1 MSRVGKKI
9 ISHPEKV
16 KVEVKDGR
24 VFVQGPKGSLDRKFP
39 DFLEVHLTPQ
49 GVQVKRKNELRSTR
63 EQHGLFRTLLMNMMV
78 GVSQGFE
85 KRLEIIGLGMKAQPE
100 GEILKLS
107 LGFTEAVNF
116 RLPPTVQAK
125 VEANTKI
132 TLFSP
137 DKELL
142 GSVAAMLRNLRLPE
156 PYKGTGIKYHD
167 EVITRK
173 VGKSV
178 GAVGA

>member
-9 ISHPEKV
+9 IPLPEKV

-24 VFVQGPKGSLDRKFP
+24 VFVQGHKGSLERKFP

-49 GVQVKRKNELRSTR
+49 GIHVKRKNELRASR
-63 EQHGLFRTLLMNMMV
+63 EQHGLFRTLLMNMIV

-107 LGFTEAVNF
+107 LGFTESVDF
-116 RLPPTVQAK
+116 RLPQTVQAK

-132 TLFSP
+132 TLLSP

-167 EVITRK
+167 EVIIRK
-173 VGKSV
+173 VGKST

>member
-9 ISHPEKV
+9 IPLAEKV
-16 KVEVKDGR
+16 KVEMKDGK
-24 VFVQGPKGSLDRKFP
+24 VFVQGPKGSLERKFP

-49 GVQVKRKNELRSTR
+49 GVEVKRKNELRLTR
-63 EQHGLFRTLLMNMMV
+63 EQHGLFRTLLMNMIV

-100 GEILKLS
+100 GQILKLS
-107 LGFTEAVNF
+107 LGFTKSIDF
-116 RLPPTVQAK
+116 RLPQTVQAK

-132 TLFSP
+132 TLLSP

-142 GSVAAMLRNLRLPE
+142 GSVAAMIRNLRLPE

-167 EVITRK
+167 EVIIRK
-173 VGKSV
+173 VGKSTGTA
-178 GAVGA
+178 GA